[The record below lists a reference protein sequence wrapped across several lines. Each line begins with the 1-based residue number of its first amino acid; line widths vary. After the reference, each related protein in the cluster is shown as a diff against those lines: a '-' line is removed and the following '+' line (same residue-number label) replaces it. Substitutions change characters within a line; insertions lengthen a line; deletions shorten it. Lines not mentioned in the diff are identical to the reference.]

1 MSVPSATGE
10 SVDEAARAARE
21 IELLRG
27 LVAIPSLS
35 GGERA
40 AVEYLRAA
48 MAELGFA
55 ASIDGAG
62 NAVGVIG
69 DGPREIVLLGHID
82 TVPGHIPVRIE
93 DGVLH
98 GRGSVDAKG
107 SLATFVCA
115 VARAAR
121 GTRDSGSN
129 IAGLKLT
136 VIGAVDEEGASAGA
150 YHVVDRYRPDFALIG
165 EPSGW
170 DAVVLGYRGSMSGTY
185 TLRQPGMHS
194 GAPVPTAPQVAIDFW
209 NRVSRHADEF
219 NAGRTGEFDRL
230 ETKLRAINSS
240 SDGLYDTV
248 AMRMGFRLPPGLE
261 GEQLTGQLLELA
273 HAEVAGDAEV
283 NLETIEPLSAFRTD
297 KNSPLV
303 RAFLPAIRA
312 EGGKPRFKVKTG
324 TADMNIVGPVWGCP
338 IIAYGPGDSKL
349 DHTPQERLEL
359 DEYLRAI
366 RVLAATL
373 TSFGRKA

>member
-1 MSVPSATGE
+1 MSAASAAGVG
-10 SVDEAARAARE
+10 VDEAARRE
-21 IELLRG
+21 REVELLRG

-35 GGERA
+35 GNERA
-40 AVEYLRAA
+40 AVEYLCAA
-48 MAELGFA
+48 MERLGFTTT
-55 ASIDGAG
+55 IDGAG
-62 NAVGVIG
+62 SAIGTIG

-107 SLATFVCA
+107 PLATFVCA

-121 GTRDSGSN
+121 GTHGGG
-129 IAGLKLT
+129 AGLNGVRLT

-150 YHVVDRYRPDFALIG
+150 FHVVDRYRPDYALIG

-185 TLRQPGMHS
+185 ALRQAGMHS
-194 GAPVPTAPQVAIDFW
+194 GAPVPTAPQVAVDFW
-209 NRVSRHADEF
+209 NRVTRHAEAF
-219 NAGRTGEFDRL
+219 NAGRGGEFDRL
-230 ETKLRAINSS
+230 EAKLRAVNSS
-240 SDGLYDTV
+240 SDGLYDEVTLQ
-248 AMRMGFRLPPGLE
+248 MGFRLPPGLD
-261 GEQLTGQLLELA
+261 GEQLTAHLLELA
-273 HAEVAGDAEV
+273 REGADADAEV
-283 NLETIEPLSAFRTD
+283 TLDTFEPLPAFRSD

-324 TADMNIVGPVWGCP
+324 TADMNIVGPVWNCP
-338 IIAYGPGDSKL
+338 IVAYGPGDSKL
-349 DHTPQERLEL
+349 DHTPHERLDL

-366 RVLAATL
+366 RVLAAAL
-373 TSFGRKA
+373 AALGSNE

>member
-1 MSVPSATGE
+1 MSAASAGLTT
-10 SVDEAARAARE
+10 DEAARQARE
-21 IELLRG
+21 VELLRG

-35 GGERA
+35 GDERA
-40 AVEYLRAA
+40 AVEYLCGA

-55 ASIDGAG
+55 TAIDGAG
-62 NAVGVIG
+62 SAVGTIG
-69 DGPREIVLLGHID
+69 EGPREIVLLGHID

-98 GRGSVDAKG
+98 GRGAVDAKG

-115 VARAAR
+115 VARAAEAGVR
-121 GTRDSGSN
+121 
-129 IAGLKLT
+129 GLKLT

-150 YHVVDRYRPDFALIG
+150 FHVVDRYRPEFALIG

-185 TLRQPGMHS
+185 ALRQPGMHS
-194 GAPVPTAPQVAIDFW
+194 GAPVPTAPQVAVDFW
-209 NRVSRHADEF
+209 NRVTRHAEAF
-219 NAGRTGEFDRL
+219 NEGRGGDFDRL
-230 ETKLRAINSS
+230 EAKLRAFNSS
-240 SDGLYDTV
+240 SDGLYDEV
-248 AMRMGFRLPPGLE
+248 ALRMGFRLPPGLD
-261 GEQLTGQLLELA
+261 GEELTAQLRQLA
-273 HAEVAGDAEV
+273 HEGADEAAEIA
-283 NLETIEPLSAFRTD
+283 LETFEPLSAFRSD

-324 TADMNIVGPVWGCP
+324 TADMNIVGPVWNCP
-338 IIAYGPGDSKL
+338 IVAYGPGDSKL
-349 DHTPQERLEL
+349 DHTPHERQEL

-366 RVLAATL
+366 RVLAGALKTIVA
-373 TSFGRKA
+373 S

>member
-1 MSVPSATGE
+1 MSAASAETT
-10 SVDEAARAARE
+10 VDEATRQARE

-35 GGERA
+35 GDERA
-40 AVEYLRAA
+40 AVVYLCAA

-55 ASIDGAG
+55 TEIDGAG
-62 NAVGVIG
+62 SAVGTVG

-107 SLATFVCA
+107 PLATFVCA
-115 VARAAR
+115 IARAAAS
-121 GTRDSGSN
+121 GTK
-129 IAGLKLT
+129 GLKLT

-150 YHVVDRYRPDFALIG
+150 FHVVDRYRPDFALIG

-185 TLRQPGMHS
+185 SLRQPGMHS

-209 NRVSRHADEF
+209 NRVTSHADAF
-219 NAGRTGEFDRL
+219 NEGRGGEFDRL
-230 ETKLRAINSS
+230 EAKLRAINSS
-240 SDGLYDTV
+240 SDGLYDEV
-248 AMRMGFRLPPGLE
+248 AMRMGFRLPPGLD
-261 GEQLTGQLLELA
+261 GETLTAQLRDLA
-273 HAEVAGDAEV
+273 HEGADEAAEIALA
-283 NLETIEPLSAFRTD
+283 TFEPLSAFRSD

-324 TADMNIVGPVWGCP
+324 TADMNIVGPAWNCP
-338 IIAYGPGDSKL
+338 IVAYGPGDSKL
-349 DHTPQERLEL
+349 DHTPHERQDL

-366 RVLAATL
+366 RVLAGAL
-373 TSFGRKA
+373 AALGSNE